1 MKNVMSV
8 CPAIR
13 HAVLGVFARTV
24 QTTLSVLLASLVLL
38 SPASAQEA
46 DSFPPVTDAM
56 LQDPAPSDWLMWRR
70 TLDSWGYSP
79 LDEINRDNV
88 DQLRMVWTRGMA
100 AGTGEITPL
109 AYSGVERQEFRF
121 LKSPQLFSQC

>member
-1 MKNVMSV
+1 
-8 CPAIR
+8 
-13 HAVLGVFARTV
+13 
-24 QTTLSVLLASLVLL
+24 
-38 SPASAQEA
+38 
-46 DSFPPVTDAM
+46 M

-79 LDEINRDNV
+79 LAEVDRDNV

-109 AYSGVERQEFRF
+109 AYNGV
-121 LKSPQLFSQC
+121 LYVPQVQ